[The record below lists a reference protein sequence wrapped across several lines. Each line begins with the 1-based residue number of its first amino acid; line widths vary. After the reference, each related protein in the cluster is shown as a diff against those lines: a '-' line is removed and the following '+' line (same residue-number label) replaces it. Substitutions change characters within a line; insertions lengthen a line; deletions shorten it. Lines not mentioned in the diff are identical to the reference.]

1 MPKYTPGLTIVGC
14 DGPTAAK
21 GKRAGYCLAIVKI
34 SGQVNKADLLCR
46 MFQAH
51 QLNQAFFEQRSQIH
65 RFLHIS
71 GIGWTRTP
79 NEKGFVLDH
88 IVGDTELIRQRGNDI
103 SQVACCVE
111 VEEAVSVE
119 ENRVGRARRD
129 VRLLSRALFGKV
141 RPFTIEGTGYFRQ
154 LWRRFVR
161 PADAACEINE
171 DGGNLAFI
179 M

>member
-1 MPKYTPGLTIVGC
+1 M
-14 DGPTAAK
+14 
-21 GKRAGYCLAIVKI
+21 
-34 SGQVNKADLLCR
+34 
-46 MFQAH
+46 
-51 QLNQAFFEQRSQIH
+51 
-65 RFLHIS
+65 
-71 GIGWTRTP
+71 
-79 NEKGFVLDH
+79 GFVLDH
-88 IVGDTELIRQRGNDI
+88 IVGDPKLIGQRDSDV
-103 SQVACCVE
+103 SQTACCVE

-129 VRLLSRALFGKV
+129 VRLLSRALFCKV

-161 PADAACEINE
+161 PADAASEINE